1 MMLDTTL
8 MSGTREWA
16 SNSLVMNGARLP
28 VIDWLKPLMKY
39 NSHIL
44 LALANGN
51 ENLPWRRSTHKM

>member
-16 SNSLVMNGARLP
+16 SKSLVMYGAKLP

-39 NSHIL
+39 SSHIL
-44 LALANGN
+44 LASANG
-51 ENLPWRRSTHKM
+51 ER